1 MDLATLANLGEFVG
15 GLVVMVSL
23 IYLAYQVR
31 QNTLSLRT
39 ENYARI
45 LDRMSTIQAQI
56 ATDGNLNRIVV
67 RGCQDPEGLTPSER
81 IRFTW
86 AMYELIG
93 AGEFMFHQGQEG
105 TLPEDVWERWK
116 ATIVW
121 WLSFPGVRLWWAA
134 RPSPFS
140 RSFEGFVDDVLRAH
154 PIDEGAAARWNAF
167 VAGEGRGTARD
178 TVPDRAESTGPQT
191 S

>member
-23 IYLAYQVR
+23 IYLAHQVR

-56 ATDGNLNRIVV
+56 ATDGDLNRIVV
-67 RGCQDPEGLTPSER
+67 RGCQDPTALTPSER

-93 AGEFMFHQGQEG
+93 AGEFMFHQGQGG
-105 TLPEDVWERWK
+105 TLPEDVWERWR

-140 RSFEGFVDDVLRAH
+140 RSFETFVEEVLHTH
-154 PIDEGAAARWNAF
+154 PVDQGAAARWTAF
-167 VAGEGRGTARD
+167 IAGEG
-178 TVPDRAESTGPQT
+178 VPSLRRPEPVSESTD

>member
-1 MDLATLANLGEFVG
+1 MDLATLANLGEFIG

-23 IYLAYQVR
+23 VYLAHQVR

-39 ENYARI
+39 ENYARV
-45 LDRMSTIQAQI
+45 LDRMSSIQAQI
-56 ATDGNLNRIVV
+56 ATDGDLNRIVV
-67 RGCQDPEGLTPSER
+67 RGSQDPQALSPSER

-93 AGEFMFHQGQEG
+93 AGEFMFHQGQAG
-105 TLPEDVWERWK
+105 TLPDDVWERWK

-121 WLSFPGVRLWWAA
+121 WLSFPGIRLWWAA

-140 RSFEGFVDDVLRAH
+140 RSFEAFVDAVLRTH
-154 PIDEGAAARWNAF
+154 PMDSAAAARWNAF
-167 VAGEGRGTARD
+167 VAGEGSGSRRGAAPEH
-178 TVPDRAESTGPQT
+178 VESTE

>member
-1 MDLATLANLGEFVG
+1 MDLATLANLGEFIG

-23 IYLAYQVR
+23 VYLAHQVR

-39 ENYARI
+39 ENYARV

-56 ATDGNLNRIVV
+56 ATDADLNRIVV
-67 RGCQDPEGLTPSER
+67 RGSQDPGGLTPTER

-93 AGEFMFHQGQEG
+93 AGEFMFHQGQAG
-105 TLPEDVWERWK
+105 TLPDDVWERWK

-121 WLSFPGVRLWWAA
+121 WLSFPGIRLWWAA

-140 RSFEGFVDDVLRAH
+140 RSFEAFVDDVLRTH
-154 PIDEGAAARWNAF
+154 PADDAAAARWNAF
-167 VAGEGRGTARD
+167 VAGESVERLRVVAPEH
-178 TVPDRAESTGPQT
+178 VES
-191 S
+191 SES